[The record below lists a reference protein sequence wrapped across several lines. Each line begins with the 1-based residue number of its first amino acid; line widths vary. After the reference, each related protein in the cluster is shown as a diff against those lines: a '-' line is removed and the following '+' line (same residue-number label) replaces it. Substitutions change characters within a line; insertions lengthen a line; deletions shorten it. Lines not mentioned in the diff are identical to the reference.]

1 MITNLVLICIVP
13 DSRTRQDSLTK
24 MGSINVEE
32 FPSMRVG
39 SLITLD
45 ILNMVRQSFS
55 CVLEMVVQ
63 SMFISPTRTTLGHE
77 SKAISIEACI
87 DEM

>member
-1 MITNLVLICIVP
+1 MLP

-24 MGSINVEE
+24 MGSCNVEE

-45 ILNMVRQSFS
+45 ILNMVRQSLS
-55 CVLEMVVQ
+55 CVLDIVVQ
-63 SMFISPTRTTLGHE
+63 SMFISPTRTR
-77 SKAISIEACI
+77 
-87 DEM
+87 